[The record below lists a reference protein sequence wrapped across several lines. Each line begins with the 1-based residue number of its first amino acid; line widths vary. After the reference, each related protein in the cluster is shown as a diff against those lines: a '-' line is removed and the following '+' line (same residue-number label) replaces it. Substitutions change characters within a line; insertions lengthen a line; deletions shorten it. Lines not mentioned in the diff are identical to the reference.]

1 MPSCACLIDVEKNKT
16 IFYMNEKTVHDII
29 WIGKTKSVKSWGDNC
44 GADEIKPFTLLPP
57 RNDQPPGTVPKLY
70 TRSPHPH
77 CTLVRY
83 NIISPM
89 THKSAEGAAPCS
101 HPGDFD
107 QYAYSQTYS
116 HGSPFTHHTMPGC
129 CASSA
134 REESKWHEAR
144 TGVILPW
151 QLPPCAVPK
160 DQT

>member
-1 MPSCACLIDVEKNKT
+1 MTSHQECT
-16 IFYMNEKTVHDII
+16 QTF
-29 WIGKTKSVKSWGDNC
+29 
-44 GADEIKPFTLLPP
+44 
-57 RNDQPPGTVPKLY
+57 

-144 TGVILPW
+144 TGVDVNPSATAAPLLSHGASTHGTC
-151 QLPPCAVPK
+151 QHR
-160 DQT
+160 QG